1 MRKFI
6 LLIILFIISLFFQPV
21 HAEENPWTHTVYFE
35 NDLFTGTDSNYTNG
49 VKYSVI
55 SPDLSKDAP
64 DGKLPRQI
72 MEYVHKLPIIK
83 DSGPEYSHQF
93 EFSIGQNM
101 FTPSD
106 ITRYD
111 LIRDDRPYAGWLYF
125 STSYHR
131 KHSKKRSVSFMDTV
145 ELQLGIVGPES
156 FAEDTQKLVHKLRD
170 LQRPNGWDNQLKN
183 EPGLV
188 VAFER
193 KLLFHPV
200 DSHKAGYDAI
210 IHAGAA
216 VGNVHTYLNGGFEIR
231 AGWNIPRHFGVSII
245 RPAGSTRLKIDK
257 DFSVFGFGAV
267 NGKIVFRDIFVD
279 GNSFTDSHRVKR
291 KPYVADLAAG
301 VAVSFQ
307 RLILTWTQVL
317 RTKEFK
323 GQTDTHSF
331 GSIAIS
337 YSFPFDLRNIF
348 NKRSEINGTT
358 T

>member
-1 MRKFI
+1 MKSKLFP
-6 LLIILFIISLFFQPV
+6 IILFSLCALFQSV
-21 HAEENPWTHTVYFE
+21 HAQENPWTHTVYFE

-55 SPDLSKDAP
+55 SPDLGKDAP
-64 DGKLPRQI
+64 DGKLPRQV
-72 MEYVHKLPIIK
+72 MEFVHSLPIIK
-83 DSGPEYSHQF
+83 DSGPQYSHQF

-106 ITRYD
+106 ITRFD
-111 LIRDDRPYAGWLYF
+111 LILDDRPYSGWLYF

-131 KHSKKRSVSFMDTV
+131 KHSSKQSISYMDTV
-145 ELQLGIVGPES
+145 ELQLGIVGPQS
-156 FAEDTQKLVHKLRD
+156 YAEEAQKVVHKLRD

-188 VAFER
+188 AAFER
-193 KLLFHPV
+193 KLLFHPI
-200 DSHKAGYDAI
+200 DTHKIGYDAI
-210 IHAGAA
+210 IHTGAA
-216 VGNVHTYLNGGFEIR
+216 VGNVHTYLNGGLEMR

-245 RPAGSTRLKIDK
+245 RPAGSTRLRIDR

-267 NGKIVFRDIFVD
+267 NGKIVFRDIFIE
-279 GNSFTDSHRVKR
+279 GNTFTNSHRMKR
-291 KPYVADLAAG
+291 EPYVADLAAG

-323 GQTDTHSF
+323 GQADSHSF
-331 GSIAIS
+331 GSIALS
-337 YSFPFDLRNIF
+337 YSFPFDLRDLFSKN
-348 NKRSEINGTT
+348 
-358 T
+358 